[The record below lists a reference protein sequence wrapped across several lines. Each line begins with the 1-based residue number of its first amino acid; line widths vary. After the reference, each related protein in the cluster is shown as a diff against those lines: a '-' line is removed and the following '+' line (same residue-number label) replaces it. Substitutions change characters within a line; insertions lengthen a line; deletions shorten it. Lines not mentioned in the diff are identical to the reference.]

1 MKLHEIKPAKG
12 SRRRKKRLGI
22 GIAAGQG
29 KTGGR
34 GSKGQKSRS
43 GGVAK
48 RGFEGGQFKM
58 VLKLPFMRGVGF
70 SNPYK
75 IIYAPVNVSALQEAF
90 AAGSL
95 VNPEILSEV
104 GLTRKR
110 DKYIAVLGTG
120 DINVALNV
128 TAHKFSKSAEQKITA
143 AGGTVTKLEVK
154 RGGYRTS

>member
-1 MKLHEIKPAKG
+1 MQLHEIKPAKG
-12 SRRRKKRLGI
+12 SRKRKKRVGL

-34 GSKGQKSRS
+34 GQKGQKSRS
-43 GGVAK
+43 GGVNK

-58 VLKLPFMRGVGF
+58 VLKLPFMRGIGF

-75 IIYAPVNVSALQEAF
+75 ITYAPINVSTLQELF
-90 AAGSL
+90 QAGSV
-95 VNPEILSEV
+95 VNPEALIEV
-104 GLTRKR
+104 GLTHRS
-110 DKYIAVLGTG
+110 DKYIAVLGMG
-120 DINVALNV
+120 DINVPLNI
-128 TAHKFSKSAEQKITA
+128 TAHKFSKSAEQKIVA

>member
-12 SRRRKKRLGI
+12 ASKPKKRRGL

-29 KTGGR
+29 KTAGR
-34 GSKGQKSRS
+34 GQKGQKSRS
-43 GGVAK
+43 GGVNK

-58 VLKLPFMRGVGF
+58 VLKLPFMRGIGF

-75 IIYAPVNVSALQEAF
+75 ITYAPVNVGLLQEAF
-90 AAGSL
+90 QSGSA
-95 VNPEILSEV
+95 VNPEALIELGVTHRS
-104 GLTRKR
+104 

-120 DINVALNV
+120 DISVPLNV
-128 TAHKFSKSAEQKITA
+128 TAHKFSKSAEQKIVA

-154 RGGYRTS
+154 RGGYRTR